1 MDDVRGWEAGRLQ
14 RGGREEGR
22 GFLEVSSRLSIV
34 ERLPVGATAR
44 AGTGEQRS
52 VVASEP
58 TSRQGQASAGDRC
71 HDAKLPA
78 GWRST
83 PRILRT
89 PGSRYG
95 CTRIAVGR
103 GQPATRAPDS
113 AQSAAQQRGWRLA
126 VGGWQLQDQEHSAG
140 SPGLIIQLHV
150 QSRCKGAHSRTVRR
164 SASPVQLYI

>member
-58 TSRQGQASAGDRC
+58 TSRQGQARAGDRC
-71 HDAKLPA
+71 HDATMQSCQLDGGA
-78 GWRST
+78 
-83 PRILRT
+83 LQE
-89 PGSRYG
+89 YF
-95 CTRIAVGR
+95 ALLDR
-103 GQPATRAPDS
+103 GMD
-113 AQSAAQQRGWRLA
+113 AQ
-126 VGGWQLQDQEHSAG
+126 E
-140 SPGLIIQLHV
+140 
-150 QSRCKGAHSRTVRR
+150 
-164 SASPVQLYI
+164 